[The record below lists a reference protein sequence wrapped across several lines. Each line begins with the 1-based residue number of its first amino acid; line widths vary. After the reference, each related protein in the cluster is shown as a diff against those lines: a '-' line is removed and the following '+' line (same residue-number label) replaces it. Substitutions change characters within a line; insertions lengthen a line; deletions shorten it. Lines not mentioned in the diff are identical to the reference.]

1 MAYQALYRKWR
12 PLTFDDVVGQ
22 EHITRTL
29 KNEIVNGK
37 LAHAYLFCGTR
48 GTGKTS
54 TAKILARAVNCLN
67 PRDGNPCNEC
77 EVCRGILD
85 ESILDVVELDGAS
98 RNKVE
103 NIRDIIDDVMFLPS
117 VARKKVYI
125 IDEVHMVTTQAFNA
139 LLKTLEEPPP
149 HVLFILATTE
159 LNKVPATVLSR
170 CQRFDFRRITN
181 ADIVARLKT
190 ILAGDGRKVTD
201 EALALV
207 AELGD
212 GSMRDSLSI
221 LDQCLGYREEEI
233 TYDDIVSIIGI
244 ADDSALFRLAEAMAD
259 CNGAAALSILD
270 EVLLAG
276 KEIGVFMESVIGFL
290 RDMLIVK
297 LMSAPERILNVSEE
311 KLEKMKALAPKLTR
325 EKLIH
330 ALTVLN
336 EAVASARLSGFS
348 RTVYELAV
356 VKLCDP
362 MVENS
367 YEALLDRMAD
377 LEKQLAEGVRIAQ
390 ISAADTAQQPLQPQQ
405 EQSLA
410 GDEIP
415 PWEELPPLPEEPPPE
430 NASAMEVAMSP
441 NGEIPMAE
449 STAAKPPETARQKDG
464 APQTERQESH
474 TAEPAALGAEIPARW
489 EEIISYVK
497 MNGGMP
503 IFSHLKKAGV
513 KILHGRLGLIFGDAE
528 GMSRRVVE
536 KPSNL
541 ELVEKAV
548 EAVTGEHIAV
558 SCFSQKEVGGE
569 EPKEDPLARL
579 EELAKTHDE
588 IEII

>member
-12 PLTFDDVVGQ
+12 PLSFDDVVGQ

-29 KNEIVNGK
+29 KNEIINGK

-54 TAKILARAVNCLN
+54 TAKILARAVNCLH
-67 PRDGNPCNEC
+67 PKDGNPCNEC

-190 ILAGDGRKVTD
+190 ILAGDGRKVT
-201 EALALV
+201 EEGLALV

-221 LDQCLGYREEEI
+221 LDQCLGFGEEEI

-244 ADDSALFRLAEAMAD
+244 ADNSALFRLTEAVAQND
-259 CNGAAALSILD
+259 GETALSVLD
-270 EVLLAG
+270 EALLAG
-276 KEIGVFMESVIGFL
+276 KEIGVLIESFIGFL

-297 LMSAPERILNVSEE
+297 LVSQPEKLLKLSTE
-311 KLEKMKALAPKLTR
+311 KLEKMQQLAPKITR
-325 EKLIH
+325 EKLVH
-330 ALTVLN
+330 ALNVLN

-348 RTVYELAV
+348 RTIYELAL

-367 YEALLDRMAD
+367 YEALLDRVAD
-377 LEKQLAEGVRIAQ
+377 LEKQLSEGVV
-390 ISAADTAQQPLQPQQ
+390 LQAKASSQRSEKEPPKAIQNDG
-405 EQSLA
+405 E
-410 GDEIP
+410 EVP
-415 PWEELPPLPEEPPPE
+415 PWEEIPLPQEAPPETELAEPPF
-430 NASAMEVAMSP
+430 P
-441 NGEIPMAE
+441 NEE
-449 STAAKPPETARQKDG
+449 AAKPHGEEQSQMSETL
-464 APQTERQESH
+464 ES
-474 TAEPAALGAEIPARW
+474 AASDCAAVNQW
-489 EEIISYVK
+489 NEIISYVK
-497 MNGGMP
+497 TNGGMP
-503 IFSHLKKAGV
+503 IFSHLKKAKV
-513 KILHGRLGLIFGDAE
+513 KLVHGRLGLIFGDAE
-528 GMSRRVVE
+528 MMSKRVLA

-548 EAVTGEHIAV
+548 QAVTGEQLAV
-558 SCFSQKEVGGE
+558 ACFSQKEIGEE
-569 EPKEDPLARL
+569 EPKEDPLAKL
-579 EELAKTHDE
+579 EELSKTHSE

>member
-67 PRDGNPCNEC
+67 PKDGNPCNEC

-85 ESILDVVELDGAS
+85 ESIIDVVELDGAS

-190 ILAGDGRKVTD
+190 ILEGDGRRVTD
-201 EALALV
+201 EGLALV

-221 LDQCLGYREEEI
+221 LDQCLGFGEREI
-233 TYDDIVSIIGI
+233 TYDDIVDIIGI
-244 ADDSALFRLAEAMAD
+244 TDDSSLFRLAEAAAHND
-259 CNGAAALSILD
+259 GEAALKILD
-270 EVLLAG
+270 EVSLSG
-276 KEIGVFMESVIGFL
+276 KELGVFMESLISFL
-290 RDMLIVK
+290 RDLLIVK
-297 LMSAPERILNVSEE
+297 LVAEPEKILNISQE
-311 KLEKMKALAPKLTR
+311 KLAQMQELAPALTR
-325 EKLIH
+325 EKLVRS
-330 ALTVLN
+330 LSLLN
-336 EAVASARLSGFS
+336 ESVISARLSSFS
-348 RTVYELAV
+348 RTVYELAL

-362 MVENS
+362 ASEDS
-367 YEALLDRMAD
+367 YEALLDRVAG
-377 LEKQLAEGVRIAQ
+377 LEKLLAEGAFVRQSDAAEKPYA
-390 ISAADTAQQPLQPQQ
+390 SAPAEQPRQMD
-405 EQSLA
+405 
-410 GDEIP
+410 DELP
-415 PWEELPPLPEEPPPE
+415 PWEETPPLPEEAPPE
-430 NASAMEVAMSP
+430 AGGAVYETQFGAIKPEQGGKQPAQDVPEAENAA
-441 NGEIPMAE
+441 
-449 STAAKPPETARQKDG
+449 DG
-464 APQTERQESH
+464 IQAV
-474 TAEPAALGAEIPARW
+474 ARW
-489 EEIISYVK
+489 QEIISFVK

-503 IFSHLKKAGV
+503 IFSHLKKAKV
-513 KILHGRLGLIFGDAE
+513 RNVHGKLGLVFDE
-528 GMSRRVVE
+528 TGMMSKSVLS

-541 ELVEKAV
+541 ELVQKAV
-548 EAVTGEHIAV
+548 CAVTGENAAV
-558 SCFSQKEVGGE
+558 ACFSQKEVGE
-569 EPKEDPLARL
+569 DKPEDDPLKKL
-579 EELAKTHDE
+579 EELSKKHSV

>member
-29 KNEIVNGK
+29 KNEIINGK

-67 PRDGNPCNEC
+67 PKDGNPCNEC

-181 ADIVARLKT
+181 ADIVTRLKT
-190 ILAGDGRKVTD
+190 ILAGDGRKVT
-201 EALALV
+201 EEGLALV

-221 LDQCLGYREEEI
+221 LDQCLGFGEEEI

-244 ADDSALFRLAEAMAD
+244 ADDSALFRLTDAVAQNDGE
-259 CNGAAALSILD
+259 AALSILD
-270 EVLLAG
+270 EALLAG
-276 KEIGVFMESVIGFL
+276 KEIGVFMESFIAFL

-297 LMSAPERILNVSEE
+297 LVSAPEKLLKLSAE
-311 KLEKMKALAPKLTR
+311 KLEKMKKLAPKVTR
-325 EKLIH
+325 EKLVH
-330 ALTVLN
+330 ALNILN
-336 EAVASARLSGFS
+336 QSVASARLSGFS
-348 RTVYELAV
+348 RTIYELAL

-367 YEALLDRMAD
+367 YEALLDRVAG
-377 LEKQLAEGVRIAQ
+377 LEKQLQEGVAVQR
-390 ISAADTAQQPLQPQQ
+390 QQPQPAEENGAVGQEVSQQ
-405 EQSLA
+405 GSGEAAPL
-410 GDEIP
+410 DDI
-415 PWEELPPLPEEPPPE
+415 PLPQEPPPE
-430 NASAMEVAMSP
+430 EEFYPEMIRQNPQTKPRETEGSQSKSP
-441 NGEIPMAE
+441 QENEMAE
-449 STAAKPPETARQKDG
+449 HCVAVEK
-464 APQTERQESH
+464 
-474 TAEPAALGAEIPARW
+474 W
-489 EEIISYVK
+489 NEIISYVK
-497 MNGGMP
+497 TNGGMP
-503 IFSHLKKAGV
+503 IFSHLKKAKV
-513 KILHGRLGLIFGDAE
+513 KMIHGRLGLVFGE
-528 GMSRRVVE
+528 NEMMSKRVLA

-548 EAVTGEHIAV
+548 QAVTGETLAV
-558 SCFSQKEVGGE
+558 ACFSQKEVGE
-569 EPKEDPLARL
+569 DEPKEDPLAKLERL
-579 EELAKTHDE
+579 SKTHSE